1 MQKQIDAR
9 CDRALQEIA
18 KGKSKALSLLYKEY
32 GRMILSAA
40 YQIVRTREDAEDVLQ
55 DVMVRIAHSAKTYQ
69 PGSNPR
75 AWVMAVTRNRAF
87 DHLRTRT
94 TVEYVDLADYGE
106 LSVSSAAERQDLYVK
121 DALKGL
127 SREDALLVH
136 LKVYVG
142 LSHAE
147 IADILGITDAACR
160 KRYERAL
167 DKLKEYFQD
176 R

>member
-1 MQKQIDAR
+1 MRNHTDTR

-18 KGKSKALSLLYKEY
+18 KGKSSALSLLYREY

-40 YQIVRTREDAEDVLQ
+40 YQIVRSREDAEDVLQ
-55 DVMVRIAHSAKTYQ
+55 DVMERIAHSAKTYQ
-69 PGSNPR
+69 PGTNPR
-75 AWVMAVTRNRAF
+75 AWVMAVTRNRAY
-87 DHLRTRT
+87 DHLRDRV
-94 TVEYVDLADYGE
+94 TVEDLDLADYGDA
-106 LSVSSAAERQDLYVK
+106 LSYSDTERQDLYVK
-121 DALKGL
+121 DALKSL

-147 IADILGITDAACR
+147 IADILSITDAACR